1 MRNKFFCNRYIQEG
15 SIFFCM
21 FILTMLHEWI
31 SINSMTNLINGL
43 CFFGILYIQAQI
55 NRFYIFPF
63 FLKKKIFLFFFLT
76 TTTTLIGASLLFIF
90 NYLWFDPN
98 YYQNANILLSLT
110 YHFVICLVCTL
121 TIMALSL
128 MHRYSLEIQKRNQE
142 QLLLSEI
149 KIQYLS
155 SQLNPHF
162 FFNMLNNL
170 YGVSLTEPNRT
181 HSLILKLSE
190 LMRYQIENATKS
202 TVTLEDEISFI
213 RNYVDMEKERV
224 GNRCKIIFKYEN
236 ETETDNQYYIVPLI
250 LIILVENAFKHSI
263 NNKEWFVNIYIKL
276 ENNQLSINIR
286 NSLSD
291 IKLNYSSGIGLQNI
305 SQRLDF
311 LYQGN
316 YELFRSQNGQMYQSI
331 LILQLKKENNG

>member
-1 MRNKFFCNRYIQEG
+1 MRNNFFCNRYIQEG
-15 SIFFCM
+15 AIFFSM

-31 SINSMTNLINGL
+31 SINSMADLINSLG
-43 CFFGILYIQAQI
+43 FFGILYTQAQI
-55 NRFYIFPF
+55 NKFYIFSF
-63 FLKKKIFLFFFLT
+63 FFKKKRKMFFFLI

-90 NYLWFDPN
+90 NYLWFDPV
-98 YYQNANILLSLT
+98 YYQNANTLLSLT
-110 YHFVICLVCTL
+110 YLFVICLVCTL
-121 TIMALSL
+121 TIMTLSL
-128 MHRYSLEIQKRNQE
+128 MHQYSVEIQRKNQE

-155 SQLNPHF
+155 SQLNPHS

-190 LMRYQIENATKS
+190 LMRYQIENAGKS
-202 TVTLEDEISFI
+202 IVTLEDEISFI
-213 RNYVDMEKERV
+213 RNFVGMEKERV
-224 GNRCKIIFKYEN
+224 GNRCKIIFKYKN
-236 ETETDNQYYIVPLI
+236 EAEADNHYYIVPLI

-263 NNKEWFVNIYIKL
+263 NNKKWFVSIYIKL
-276 ENNQLSINIR
+276 ENDQLSINIR

-311 LYQGN
+311 FYQGN
-316 YELFRSQNGQMYQSI
+316 YELFRSQSGQMYQSI
-331 LILQLKKENNG
+331 LILQLKK